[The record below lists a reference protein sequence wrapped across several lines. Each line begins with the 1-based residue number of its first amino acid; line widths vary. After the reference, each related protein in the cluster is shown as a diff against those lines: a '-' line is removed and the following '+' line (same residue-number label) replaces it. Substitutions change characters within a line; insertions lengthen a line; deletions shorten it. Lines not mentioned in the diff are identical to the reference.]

1 MNARR
6 AKLLLLSLAWM
17 PTACSVAGPPGT
29 EVPAPPVPAVESV
42 RVSPAPQGL
51 FSGYATLTGQ
61 RIPASLGLTRGGS
74 DGRVT
79 AELDLREMGLHAE
92 GRGAW
97 DGQLLDLE
105 LAYGDGCPG
114 TVRIR
119 LRRDA
124 QGRLIGSLNAK
135 DCTGGAEGPLDLAPT
150 R

>member
-17 PTACSVAGPPGT
+17 PAACSVVGPPAT
-29 EVPAPPVPAVESV
+29 EAPAPPAPAVEPV
-42 RVSPAPQGL
+42 RVSSAPQGI

-61 RIPASLGLTRGGS
+61 RIPASLALSRGGGDS
-74 DGRVT
+74 VT
-79 AELDLREMGLHAE
+79 AELDLRGMGLHAE